1 MPLYN
6 LSVSFPLITT
16 SNGDVLGD
24 SQEQRLQQSIV
35 LLEEFCKEMTAV
47 VLVSANEVVLAH

>member
-1 MPLYN
+1 MYDLP
-6 LSVSFPLITT
+6 VSFPLTVI

-24 SQEQRLQQSIV
+24 SQEERLLQSIV
-35 LLEEFCKEMTAV
+35 LLEEFCKEMTAA